1 MSTTTDTSRRRPAF
15 PAPGWWIRD
24 RDGHV
29 VLAQAPNAAILVWL
43 TSVVVGWTDV
53 LDHDRGE
60 VLTDVGQGALVVWSL
75 DELLRG
81 ASPVRRLMGAVVLP
95 VMVWRILGQV

>member
-1 MSTTTDTSRRRPAF
+1 MPAPSTPDARTDRPSF

-29 VLAQAPNAAILVWL
+29 VVAQAPNAAILVWL
-43 TSVVVGWTDV
+43 VTVLVGWTGA
-53 LDHDRGE
+53 LDDDRQA
-60 VLTDVGQGALVVWSL
+60 VLTSAGRGALAVWAL

-95 VMVWRILGQV
+95 VMVWRILG